1 MLLKTGQEIT
11 DALNR
16 RINAADKRYG
26 PFASVHEGM
35 GVALEEWHEL
45 IEAVHSNHAL
55 HIQRE
60 ALDLCAALMRL
71 CRDVSNVN
79 THQRSGLYE
88 AEL

>member
-1 MLLKTGQEIT
+1 MLKTAQEIT

-45 IEAVHSNHAL
+45 IEAVHSNQGRD
-55 HIQRE
+55 IQRE

-71 CRDVSNVN
+71 CRDVGNVN
-79 THQRSGLYE
+79 THQRSGLYGDIR
-88 AEL
+88 